1 MFDNK
6 FLITLVAGLLV
17 SVVAITNTIKNNEDE
32 DDIVENFGMLP
43 SFGVKTDLIAGGNAP
58 SYSNNMHNMRAAGG
72 APVMNNINNAGNMNV
87 NNMNTLNQGGAHSIN
102 TLNAN
107 PPTRQLSNTP
117 VKGDF
122 YSVPGTYQAMLAP
135 RAASINYGA
144 DIKYNMPS
152 IENQA
157 VPTNPLTFSNMT
169 KEGYTNEGYCGQA
182 SQVPPFHSG
191 VVTDSGYADG
201 NYNNILQNVY
211 SKVPKVSADLQ
222 INLPVRDMTNINA
235 GGDGSGDGSGD
246 GTDITQ
252 PVIYD
257 RFMVANRNSRLRS
270 LGDPIRGDIPI
281 IPRSGELFAPS
292 VQPNLDLQQGAMNV
306 MGGLHNDTAKELANL
321 IYDTSSGAQQTIGGQ
336 DLKQHFQS
344 LRAQRSQRYQ
354 QAQKGQHGLNQNGP
368 QFDIGNQFDAK
379 LSTLGDINI
388 SAFP

>member
-17 SVVAITNTIKNNEDE
+17 SVAAVTNTIKNNENEDE
-32 DDIVENFGMLP
+32 NDVVENFGMLP
-43 SFGVKTDLIAGGNAP
+43 SFGVKTDLIVGGNAP
-58 SYSNNMHNMRAAGG
+58 SYSNNMRSDG
-72 APVMNNINNAGNMNV
+72 ATMNKNN
-87 NNMNTLNQGGAHSIN
+87 NQGAHSIN
-102 TLNAN
+102 SLNAN

-117 VKGDF
+117 SKGDF

-169 KEGYTNEGYCGQA
+169 KEGYTREGFCGQA

-191 VVTDSGYADG
+191 IVTDSGYADG
-201 NYNNILQNVY
+201 NYNNMLNNVY
-211 SKVPKVSADLQ
+211 SNVPKVSADLQ

-235 GGDGSGDGSGD
+235 GGGGFGDGA
-246 GTDITQ
+246 DITQ

-270 LGDPIRGDIPI
+270 QGDPIRGDIPI
-281 IPRSGELFAPS
+281 IPRTGELFAPS

-306 MGGLHNDTAKELANL
+306 MGGFDNDTAKELANL
-321 IYDTSSGAQQTIGGQ
+321 IYDTSSGAQQTIGGK
-336 DLKQHFQS
+336 DLKQHFQQ

-354 QAQKGQHGLNQNGP
+354 QAQNGQRGLSQNNQ

-379 LSTLGDINI
+379 LSTLGDISI